1 MFFPSNAAPRRRGA
15 MAPMVISSLILLCAG
30 LALASCGPKEPQA
43 LQVWTYDSF
52 ISEWGPGPSLSKL
65 FEEKSGIKVNFVS
78 KGDGGALLA
87 ALVSAGKE
95 AQADL
100 VVGLDNNS
108 MAKALETGL
117 FAQVG
122 LSNKDELRADL
133 LIDPSLKLIPYDFGD
148 FAIIWDSESG
158 VRAPT
163 SLEDLTDPYYAKR
176 LIIMDPRSST
186 PGLGLLAWTQAVYGQ
201 EWREYWRR
209 LKPSVLAMTPGWDT
223 GYGIF
228 TKGEAP
234 LVLSYSTSPAYHKA
248 YEDSERYKTLVFPE
262 GHAAQIELAG
272 VLASSKRKKDA
283 GKFLDFLIS
292 QDAQALLPET
302 QWMYPANAETK
313 LPESFSVVPKAI
325 RTIPS
330 AIADPEKDPETA
342 AEILT
347 TAAG

>member
-1 MFFPSNAAPRRRGA
+1 MLFPSNAAPRRRGA
-15 MAPMVISSLILLCAG
+15 LASMVISSLILLGAG
-30 LALASCGPKEPQA
+30 LALASCSPKEPQV
-43 LQVWTYDSF
+43 LQIWTYDSF
-52 ISEWGPGPSLSKL
+52 VSEWGPGSSLSKL
-65 FEEKSGIKVNFVS
+65 FEDKSGIKVNFVS

-87 ALVSAGKE
+87 ALISAGKE
-95 AQADL
+95 AEADL

-108 MAKALETGL
+108 MAKALDTGL
-117 FAQVG
+117 FASVK
-122 LSNKDELRADL
+122 LANKEKIRPDL
-133 LIDPSLKLIPYDFGD
+133 LIDPSLRLVPYDFGD

-158 VRAPT
+158 VRAPA

-201 EWREYWRR
+201 EWKEYWRR
-209 LKPSVLAMTPGWDT
+209 LRPSVLTMTPGWDT

-248 YEDSERYKTLVFPE
+248 YEDSERYKALVFAE

-272 VLASSKRKKDA
+272 VLAASKRKKEA
-283 GKFLDFLIS
+283 EKFLDFLIS
-292 QDAQALLPET
+292 AEAQALLPET
-302 QWMYPANAETK
+302 QWMYPANVETV
-313 LPESFSVVPKAI
+313 LPESFSVVPQDI
-325 RTIPS
+325 RTIP
-330 AIADPEKDPETA
+330 AEIADPDGDPELA

-347 TAAG
+347 SAAG

>member
-1 MFFPSNAAPRRRGA
+1 MNFPSIAAPRRGGA
-15 MAPMVISSLILLCAG
+15 IASMLSFSLIVLVAG
-30 LALASCGPKEPQA
+30 LALVSCSPKEPQS

-52 ISEWGPGPSLSKL
+52 VSEWGPGARLAEL
-65 FEEKSGIKVNFVS
+65 FEEKSGIKVSFVS

-87 ALVSAGKE
+87 ALVSAGKD

-100 VVGLDNNS
+100 VLGLDNNS
-108 MAKALETGL
+108 MAKALNTGL
-117 FAQVG
+117 FAPAR
-122 LSNKDELRADL
+122 LSNTDKLRPDL
-133 LIDPSLKLIPYDFGD
+133 LIDPSLKLLPYDFGD

-158 VRAPT
+158 IRAPT

-201 EWREYWRR
+201 EWKEYWSR
-209 LKPSVLAMTPGWDT
+209 LKPSVLTMTPGWDT

-248 YEDSERYKTLVFPE
+248 YEDSERYKALVFTE
-262 GHAAQIELAG
+262 GHAAQVELAG
-272 VLASSKRKKDA
+272 ILDSSKRKKDA
-283 GKFLDFLIS
+283 EKFLDFLIS
-292 QDAQALLPET
+292 AEAQALLPET
-302 QWMYPANAETK
+302 QWMYPVNVETR
-313 LPESFSVVPKAI
+313 LPDSFAVVPQDI
-325 RTIPS
+325 RTIQ
-330 AIADPEKDPETA
+330 AEIADPDRDPEIA

-347 TAAG
+347 SAAG

>member
-1 MFFPSNAAPRRRGA
+1 MLFPSNAAPRRRGA
-15 MAPMVISSLILLCAG
+15 LASMVISSLILLGAG
-30 LALASCGPKEPQA
+30 LALASCSPKEPQV
-43 LQVWTYDSF
+43 LQIWTYDSF
-52 ISEWGPGPSLSKL
+52 VSEWGPGSSLSKL

-87 ALVSAGKE
+87 ALISAGKE
-95 AQADL
+95 AEADL

-108 MAKALETGL
+108 MAKALDTGL
-117 FAQVG
+117 FASVK
-122 LSNKDELRADL
+122 LANKEKIRPDL
-133 LIDPSLKLIPYDFGD
+133 LIDPSLRLVPYDFGD

-158 VRAPT
+158 VRAPA

-201 EWREYWRR
+201 EWKEYWRR
-209 LKPSVLAMTPGWDT
+209 LRPSVLTMTPGWDT

-248 YEDSERYKTLVFPE
+248 YEDSERYKALVFAE

-272 VLASSKRKKDA
+272 VLAASKRKKEA
-283 GKFLDFLIS
+283 EKFLDFLIS
-292 QDAQALLPET
+292 AEAQALLPET
-302 QWMYPANAETK
+302 QWMYPANVETV
-313 LPESFSVVPKAI
+313 LPESFSVVPQDI
-325 RTIPS
+325 RTIQ
-330 AIADPEKDPETA
+330 AEIADPDGDPELA

-347 TAAG
+347 SAAG

>member
-1 MFFPSNAAPRRRGA
+1 MLFPSNAAPRRRGA
-15 MAPMVISSLILLCAG
+15 LASMVISSLILLGAG
-30 LALASCGPKEPQA
+30 LALASCSPKEPQV
-43 LQVWTYDSF
+43 LQIWTYDSF
-52 ISEWGPGPSLSKL
+52 VSEWGPGSSLSKL

-87 ALVSAGKE
+87 ALISAGKE
-95 AQADL
+95 AEADL

-108 MAKALETGL
+108 MAKALDTGL
-117 FAQVG
+117 FASVK
-122 LSNKDELRADL
+122 LANKEKIRPDL
-133 LIDPSLKLIPYDFGD
+133 LIDPSLRLVPYDFGD

-158 VRAPT
+158 VRAPA

-201 EWREYWRR
+201 EWKEYWRR
-209 LKPSVLAMTPGWDT
+209 LRPSVLTMTPGWDT

-248 YEDSERYKTLVFPE
+248 YEDSERYKALVFAE

-272 VLASSKRKKDA
+272 VLAASKRKKEA
-283 GKFLDFLIS
+283 EKFLDFLIS
-292 QDAQALLPET
+292 AEAQALLPET
-302 QWMYPANAETK
+302 QWMYPANVETV
-313 LPESFSVVPKAI
+313 LPESFSVVPQDI
-325 RTIPS
+325 RTIP
-330 AIADPEKDPETA
+330 AEIADPDGDPELA

-347 TAAG
+347 SAAG